1 MQMRRTIEKMQQ
13 ADRIA
18 RVRADRDDAAD
29 FADRLREATRRLGQ
43 ACDKSCNQHLPS
55 RDSAWYKRM

>member
-1 MQMRRTIEKMQQ
+1 MQQ

-29 FADRLREATRRLGQ
+29 FADRLREATRRLG
-43 ACDKSCNQHLPS
+43 L
-55 RDSAWYKRM
+55 